1 MTVDRIKISFALL
14 LVAATLAVFWPVK
27 NFAFVNY
34 DDPEYVTANSHV
46 LGGLTASNVAWAF
59 STGEMGSWHPLTWL
73 SLQADAQFFSA
84 SPRAFHLTNLA
95 LHVANTLLVFS
106 LLLALTGA
114 QLRAALVAALFALHP
129 LHVETV
135 AWIADR
141 KDLLAAFF
149 ALLTL
154 RCYTDF
160 VQRSAVRN
168 QTLELTAD
176 LRPQIAVR
184 YWLSLLA
191 FAAALLCKP
200 SVIALPAVLLLLD
213 FWPLGRFQ
221 LPTSNFQLLTKKI
234 PFVLLAAVA
243 ALLTLAT
250 QTRGGFVVELPFTAR
265 LAHAPVAVCTYLA
278 QIFWPRQLAVFYPHP
293 GHEPLLVVLA
303 ATALVVGLS
312 VLAFVRRHAWPQ
324 FFVGWFWFLALLLP
338 VLGLVQAGEQ
348 AHADRYTYLPLM
360 GFFVAVVW
368 SVPNVIARLNWLLG
382 VAAISVCALTTRA
395 QLRHWRDSE
404 TLFTHAAT
412 VTRGNYLAEN
422 NLGVVHLERGAF
434 AVAAERFRAA
444 LAARPGYPFAHNN
457 LGLAL
462 ANLGDTAAAET
473 EFRAATQRDSNYAEA
488 HRNLGTMLARRG
500 EFASAV
506 TEYQLALALGLD
518 TPEVHANLARAQAA
532 LK

>member
-1 MTVDRIKISFALL
+1 
-14 LVAATLAVFWPVK
+14 
-27 NFAFVNY
+27 
-34 DDPEYVTANSHV
+34 
-46 LGGLTASNVAWAF
+46 
-59 STGEMGSWHPLTWL
+59 
-73 SLQADAQFFSA
+73 
-84 SPRAFHLTNLA
+84 
-95 LHVANTLLVFS
+95 
-106 LLLALTGA
+106 
-114 QLRAALVAALFALHP
+114 
-129 LHVETV
+129 
-135 AWIADR
+135 
-141 KDLLAAFF
+141 
-149 ALLTL
+149 
-154 RCYTDF
+154 
-160 VQRSAVRN
+160 
-168 QTLELTAD
+168 
-176 LRPQIAVR
+176 
-184 YWLSLLA
+184 
-191 FAAALLCKP
+191 
-200 SVIALPAVLLLLD
+200 
-213 FWPLGRFQ
+213 
-221 LPTSNFQLLTKKI
+221 
-234 PFVLLAAVA
+234 
-243 ALLTLAT
+243 
-250 QTRGGFVVELPFTAR
+250 
-265 LAHAPVAVCTYLA
+265 
-278 QIFWPRQLAVFYPHP
+278 
-293 GHEPLLVVLA
+293 
-303 ATALVVGLS
+303 
-312 VLAFVRRHAWPQ
+312 
-324 FFVGWFWFLALLLP
+324 LLP

-368 SVPNVIARLNWLLG
+368 SVPNVNARLNWLLG

-518 TPEVHANLARAQAA
+518 TPEVRANLARAQAA